1 MSEYKI
7 VKSYGNVSAYTDWS
21 PALDAIKNIETKTIL
36 ELGLG
41 AGTQALINRFKKVIS
56 FEVARND
63 EWYHKSVE
71 DYSKHPHWSSKF
83 LLMSQL
89 GLDVA
94 DDELL
99 RSGGSNRNTES
110 MKLYFAALE
119 EFVPTYEGIDV
130 AFVDQGFHFRG
141 EAVNYFL
148 EKGIP
153 EIIAHDTFNH
163 DHIYG
168 YDTIKLPPN
177 YVTQTFG
184 GLGTTLYLKIK

>member
-1 MSEYKI
+1 
-7 VKSYGNVSAYTDWS
+7 
-21 PALDAIKNIETKTIL
+21 
-36 ELGLG
+36 
-41 AGTQALINRFKKVIS
+41 
-56 FEVARND
+56 
-63 EWYHKSVE
+63 
-71 DYSKHPHWSSKF
+71 
-83 LLMSQL
+83 MSQL

-99 RSGGSNRNTES
+99 RSGGSNRNTEA

-119 EFVPTYEGIDV
+119 EFVPSYEDINV

-153 EIIAHDTFNH
+153 EIIAHDTNGH

-168 YDTIKLPPN
+168 YDTIKLPSN
-177 YVTQTFG
+177 YVTQVFG
-184 GLGTTLYLKIK
+184 GLGTTLYLKVK